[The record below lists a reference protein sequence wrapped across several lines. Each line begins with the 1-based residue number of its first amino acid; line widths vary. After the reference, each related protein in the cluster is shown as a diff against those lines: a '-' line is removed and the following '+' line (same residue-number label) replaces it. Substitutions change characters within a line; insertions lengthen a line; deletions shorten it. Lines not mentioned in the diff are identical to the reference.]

1 MMATRRS
8 SPSDSSARASSA
20 ASSRTGKTTDTNGT
34 ALLWRFRPPGCRG
47 AFAAPR
53 ETGTLLKM
61 RRDARTVGLAVAGLA
76 ILAAVVRSV
85 PVAQW
90 IVALAEQLR
99 EMGAAGVALFI
110 GIYIVAV
117 VTLVPGSLLTLAAG
131 FAYGPIGG
139 LLVASPA
146 SVLAATAAFLL
157 GRTALRDWVHRQIQ
171 RSPRARAL
179 DRAIGTNSFKLI
191 LLLRLSPVIPFNL
204 LNYALG
210 LSDATLGRYVVA
222 SFVGML
228 PATWLYVYLGSLAT
242 TAAGLATTGPAGG
255 SLRLALTAAGLV
267 ATLLVV
273 ALVTRAARRA
283 LDEELKADG

>member
-1 MMATRRS
+1 M
-8 SPSDSSARASSA
+8 
-20 ASSRTGKTTDTNGT
+20 
-34 ALLWRFRPPGCRG
+34 
-47 AFAAPR
+47 
-53 ETGTLLKM
+53 
-61 RRDARTVGLAVAGLA
+61 
-76 ILAAVVRSV
+76 